1 METPV
6 GLSLHRFQG
15 IIGDVIGQWTQGG
28 VAMQSQVGCGGVASE
43 DSIFGIGWRVV
54 KIHATSFR
62 CPMCGRAFA
71 SRRGLIQHARFH
83 DDAFRTRMS
92 DLMRGRH
99 LSVEQRERI
108 SRAQKGHVVSD
119 ETRRRMSVAAIR
131 VSCDPEVSRKRSEA
145 AKRRWARVRDALST
159 GGGHGADV
167 AVASADGSSATER
180 SASLHTN

>member
-1 METPV
+1 
-6 GLSLHRFQG
+6 
-15 IIGDVIGQWTQGG
+15 
-28 VAMQSQVGCGGVASE
+28 MQSQVGCGGVASE

-54 KIHATSFR
+54 KVHASSFR
-62 CPMCGRAFA
+62 CPMCGRAFT
-71 SRRGLIQHARFH
+71 SRRGSMQHARFH

-92 DLMRGRH
+92 DLKRGRH

-159 GGGHGADV
+159 GEGHGADV
-167 AVASADGSSATER
+167 AVTSADGSSATER
-180 SASLHTN
+180 SASPHTN